1 MQPIRIERND
11 DGFCIDAALLGELLD
26 LPPLDVHALM
36 RGNEITSVCERGE
49 GEHEGQ
55 YRLTFFHRNRRVRLD
70 IDGSGRV
77 LRRSR
82 IDYGEA
88 PLQGAVIEGR

>member
-1 MQPIRIERND
+1 MRLERND
-11 DGFCIDAALLGELLD
+11 DGFCIDAALLGKLLD
-26 LPPLDVHALM
+26 VPPLDVHLLM

-70 IDGSGRV
+70 IDGSGRI
-77 LRRSR
+77 LRRSS
-82 IDYGEA
+82 IDYGQPPPRRTEA
-88 PLQGAVIEGR
+88 AGR